1 MADEGDQDAPA
12 FTFGAVFAGLKP
24 HYWKV
29 LLLNLGYRLAGGN
42 LTLILM
48 VPIVILAICTCCLG
62 LLLVIPIGWF
72 IDTLLT
78 FTTIAIIEEGMG
90 IFPAIDRAWRVITRN
105 LVSVLVMFLILGLGG
120 LIVGLLIALPLV
132 TIPLPLVANLVIT
145 GGQLITARLILRA
158 LLFLAFIPLAI
169 FLGGVL
175 RAYILASWTLTY
187 RRLILASELTPTVL
201 TDLPGDA

>member
-1 MADEGDQDAPA
+1 M
-12 FTFGAVFAGLKP
+12 
-24 HYWKV
+24 
-29 LLLNLGYRLAGGN
+29 
-42 LTLILM
+42 
-48 VPIVILAICTCCLG
+48 
-62 LLLVIPIGWF
+62 
-72 IDTLLT
+72 
-78 FTTIAIIEEGMG
+78 
-90 IFPAIDRAWRVITRN
+90 ITRN

-145 GGQLITARLILRA
+145 GGQSITAGLILRA

-201 TDLPGDA
+201 TDLPGEA